1 MVIRARARRRRY
13 VHLSSPLQVK
23 QDSCQEQKYSDY
35 YNYCPFSYHFNF
47 LRTPVLQYKCRAKQ
61 LIFQYSCI
69 YNFSKR
75 RGAVMIV
82 YMDLEN
88 LLKEKNISKNKLC
101 EACNLQRTQLNNYCK
116 NKVSRI
122 DFTIPAKLCE
132 FLDCTPNDIL
142 KLKYEVTTKYK
153 VNLCRQESELIFVC
167 FFTFKRKE
175 LTI

>member
-1 MVIRARARRRRY
+1 MTA
-13 VHLSSPLQVK
+13 
-23 QDSCQEQKYSDY
+23 
-35 YNYCPFSYHFNF
+35 
-47 LRTPVLQYKCRAKQ
+47 Q
-61 LIFQYSCI
+61 LIFQYSCT
-69 YNFSKR
+69 YNFRKR

-122 DFTIPAKLCE
+122 DFTILAKLCE

-142 KLKYEVTTKYK
+142 KLK
-153 VNLCRQESELIFVC
+153 
-167 FFTFKRKE
+167 
-175 LTI
+175 